1 MARRPSFS
9 LIMLGGLP
17 TDPPVDSAGLFR
29 KFQVRPLSS
38 EAQASMKW
46 LGPSLRRSVVRMRVG
61 ESRTEDDMMEKP
73 AGSGPIQATS
83 FQVLPPSVV
92 RVQNTRPSRPFSL
105 DAVMKASRSC
115 LPLTM

>member
-83 FQVLPPSVV
+83 FQVWPPS
-92 RVQNTRPSRPFSL
+92 RLRAKRREDGRAGSMAWPRSL
-105 DAVMKASRSC
+105 GLK
-115 LPLTM
+115 

>member
-29 KFQVRPLSS
+29 KFQVRPLSP
-38 EAQASMKW
+38 ETQASMKW
-46 LGPSLRRSVVRMRVG
+46 LGPSLRRIAVRMRAG
-61 ESRTEDDMMEKP
+61 ESRTEDDMIEKP
-73 AGSGPIQATS
+73 SGSGPIHETR

-92 RVQNTRPSRPFSL
+92 RVQDTRPSR
-105 DAVMKASRSC
+105 
-115 LPLTM
+115 